1 MYQSPYTAIDKKGK
15 PLNRQFVIVSV
26 AVLVLLSGTL
36 PSTSASQC
44 YTRDVLP
51 KSEEALSRNAIS
63 KFGPDWNGDGI
74 RDKVLLVKNGSCVQ
88 LAVFCYDRNRKI
100 VSHEISG
107 DLGTGEYG
115 AHPTRITMDKNII
128 FLKTGGMRNEV
139 VLRFRYSGKTK
150 QTVLIGEEVEYYTS
164 GRSGP
169 SRVSINYLNKQK
181 YIYTSVF
188 DEKEQQ
194 FKYRSGPKKR
204 AIKRGPRPLSEINTD
219 SMYDDAENE

>member
-26 AVLVLLSGTL
+26 AVLILLSGTL

-51 KSEEALSRNAIS
+51 KSEEALSRNSIS
-63 KFGPDWNGDGI
+63 KFEPDWNGDGI
-74 RDKVLLVKNGSCVQ
+74 SDKVLLVKNGSCVQ
-88 LAVFCYDRNRKI
+88 LAVFCYDRNRNI
-100 VSHEISG
+100 ISHEISG

-115 AHPTRITMDKNII
+115 AHPTRITVDKNII
-128 FLKTGGMRNEV
+128 FLKTGGMRNEI
-139 VLRFRYSGKTK
+139 VLRFRHSGKTK